1 MLAEAQIARSEQSLT
16 IGGTAEPGPPFAKE
30 RRLFLRL
37 KIEQAQD
44 GLTATL
50 SKRGEDGKP
59 AEPPAVFPV
68 ADKEEAKRRA
78 KAMARALGLKTYG
91 LVDKTG
97 TEPAAAA
104 APFGAG

>member
-1 MLAEAQIARSEQSLT
+1 M
-16 IGGTAEPGPPFAKE
+16 
-30 RRLFLRL
+30 FLRL
-37 KIEQAQD
+37 KIEQTRD

-59 AEPPAVFPV
+59 TEPPAIFPV

-97 TEPAAAA
+97 TGPAASA
-104 APFGAG
+104 APQGAA

>member
-1 MLAEAQIARSEQSLT
+1 MLNEERSL
-16 IGGTAEPGPPFAKE
+16 
-30 RRLFLRL
+30 LLRL
-37 KIEQAQD
+37 KLEQTRD

-59 AEPPAVFPV
+59 TEPPTVFRV

-78 KAMARALGLKTYG
+78 RAEARALGLRSYG

-97 TEPAAAA
+97 AEGPAETAASD
-104 APFGAG
+104 APNEAT